1 MGLQSE
7 SDIAEARSEFFEE
20 GRLPSDRVGHAV
32 LRSWIR
38 CSDMGLKARATPAPD
53 PLPVG
58 DMRQLADR
66 HGRFT
71 RLCRPELEML
81 STEARD
87 TGSLVI
93 LTDAAGMILDTLG
106 DAAFAGRAAQ
116 VALRPGV
123 DWSEGNTGTNAIGV
137 ALAERR
143 AVAVH
148 GGEHFF
154 SGHQLLSCAA
164 TPIFDPRGAVLG
176 ALDISGSSRVQQVHA
191 LGLVRMAVSQIEH
204 RLLGQRFE
212 GCRILRLHSDP
223 TMLGTVREGALVF
236 RDDLLVAANRRGLG
250 LVGLAW
256 DALDITRFGAIFDG
270 APCRMAL
277 LSASDAISIPPCRA
291 RSRPRMNSDTAVLS
305 DRGSMLY
312 SARICPF
319 CTHQAPT
326 FPARANC
333 ATSWSRAVVLRQC
346 FSVLMTTCCGTVMA
360 KSFSLKTCS
369 AFSRMSDLK

>member
-176 ALDISGSSRVQQVHA
+176 ALDISGSSRVQHVHA

-270 APCRMAL
+270 APLPSRPAL
-277 LSASDAISIPPCRA
+277 TLRNARGESFACHWQDAEAGRPEFGWSASAAGAPQPETLHDAESAMILQVLTQCGGNVSEAA
-291 RSRPRMNSDTAVLS
+291 RRLGIHRSTIHRRLAAAGFGAL
-305 DRGSMLY
+305 
-312 SARICPF
+312 
-319 CTHQAPT
+319 Q
-326 FPARANC
+326 
-333 ATSWSRAVVLRQC
+333 
-346 FSVLMTTCCGTVMA
+346 
-360 KSFSLKTCS
+360 
-369 AFSRMSDLK
+369 